1 MAEIDQFHV
10 PEIDQFHVPVILIQ
24 ENIHMQWNIWSHNKF
39 TAHLMLGSQNE
50 RKPQTQWLLVTSSFM
65 NNI

>member
-24 ENIHMQWNIWSHNKF
+24 ENIHMQ
-39 TAHLMLGSQNE
+39 
-50 RKPQTQWLLVTSSFM
+50 
-65 NNI
+65 